1 MKKLT
6 VATALVTAMA
16 AYGAQAQ
23 EGRQVTADSTGCG
36 VGTILFEGQQGVA
49 PQVLAVT
56 TNGTLGNQT
65 FGITSGTLGCTQDG
79 VVKPPA
85 EVQMLIISS
94 LDNLA
99 VEAARGEGETLDSLA
114 TLMNIEERDK
124 ARFFATLQANFA
136 RIFPS
141 EDVGAEEVTTA
152 MYAVMA
158 EDDVLSRY
166 VAV

>member
-1 MKKLT
+1 MRKLT
-6 VATALVTAMA
+6 VATALVMAMA
-16 AYGAQAQ
+16 AHGAYAQ
-23 EGRQVTADSTGCG
+23 DREVTADSTGCG

-56 TNGTLGNQT
+56 TNGSLGNQT
-65 FGITSGTLGCTQDG
+65 FGITSGTLGCTRDG

-85 EVQMLIISS
+85 EVRMLVVSS

-99 VEAARGEGETLDSLA
+99 TEVARGEGETLDSLA
-114 TLMNIEERDK
+114 ALMRIEERDK
-124 ARFFATLQANFA
+124 ARFLATLQANFA

-141 EDVGAEEVTTA
+141 EEVSAEAVTTS

-158 EDDVLSRY
+158 EDDLLSRY
-166 VAV
+166 VAA